1 MKICTISI
9 KLSYFLKDCNVAKLK
24 PLYEKGTKTDRNYIR
39 LVSILTFWLVSIL
52 SLQYS

>member
-1 MKICTISI
+1 MKICTISV

-24 PLYEKGTKTDRNYIR
+24 PLYEARTKTGRNYFR
-39 LVSILTFWLVSIL
+39 LASIL